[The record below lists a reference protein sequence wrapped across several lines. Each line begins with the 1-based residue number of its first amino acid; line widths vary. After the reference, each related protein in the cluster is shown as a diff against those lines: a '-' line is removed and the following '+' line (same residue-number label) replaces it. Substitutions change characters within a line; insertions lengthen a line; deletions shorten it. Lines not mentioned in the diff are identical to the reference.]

1 MEGFIARANIDHY
14 RNLLKT
20 ECDEVKRQVIL
31 GLIAE
36 EEIKLAQEMA
46 AAGNK
51 ARQAGTLAC
60 RAAAENEG
68 FAASRP
74 DRILGGSIK

>member
-14 RNLLKT
+14 RHLLKT

-31 GLIAE
+31 RLIAE
-36 EEIKLAQEMA
+36 EETKLAQEMA

-51 ARQAGTLAC
+51 NSSSPYFALSRRCRKRRLCCFKAGSDC
-60 RAAAENEG
+60 
-68 FAASRP
+68 
-74 DRILGGSIK
+74 

>member
-14 RNLLKT
+14 RHLLKT

-31 GLIAE
+31 RLIAE
-36 EEIKLAQEMA
+36 EETKLAQEMA

-51 ARQAGTLAC
+51 TLQARTLPC

-74 DRILGGSIK
+74 DRIVDGSIK